1 MTLYERFEKISE
13 ADLSTSTRG
22 RLLSRAGKACFGL
35 AVAAAGL
42 ARVGTATAG
51 GHGCCV
57 LAYQNECTNC
67 TGNGYDC
74 GSGCTRWAWYCV
86 DSSHHVWL
94 CGECYTGGSCS
105 GCSCGHLV
113 TPRTNSRPGLGGGPG
128 VSSGGGGR

>member
-13 ADLSTSTRG
+13 ADMTTSTRR
-22 RLLSRAGKACFGL
+22 RLLSRAGKACVGL

-51 GHGCCV
+51 AGCCV
-57 LAYQNECTNC
+57 LAYQTECPHC
-67 TGNGYDC
+67 TGQGYDC
-74 GSGCTRWAWYCV
+74 ASGCTRWAWYCV

-94 CGECYTGGSCS
+94 CGECYSGGSCS

-113 TPRTNSRPGLGGGPG
+113 TPTTSSRPPG
-128 VSSGGGGR
+128 ALSGRGK